1 MDRRQVMDAFLDNK
15 TPDRI
20 PSAFWYHFVSFHD
33 HYNAHIPEVYE
44 TVITEQKRYIDEVR
58 PDLIKIMSDGF
69 FGHPSVTR
77 KLIETVDDIKGI
89 ESVGQ
94 DHQWMKHQIEYVK
107 EVCDHAGD
115 GVHKYYNIFSP
126 LQYIRLRFEEY
137 DEDFT
142 KFVRLFKEDPEA
154 MVEAGKQIAEDI
166 KILIDKLFEETS
178 IDGIYYSV
186 QSVQD
191 DSFTHEK
198 HKELVEPLDLLILE
212 YINKYTDNVILHICG
227 YGNYTNNL
235 EWYAHYPAKVFNWA
249 VYTEGVSL
257 KEGKEIFGGKPV
269 LGGFDNNEGSILYK
283 GSEEDLRKEIYRILD
298 EAGTAGVALG
308 ADCTIDE
315 SIDKDRLELI
325 REIASQYMKK

>member
-107 EVCDHAGD
+107 EVCDHA
-115 GVHKYYNIFSP
+115 
-126 LQYIRLRFEEY
+126 
-137 DEDFT
+137 
-142 KFVRLFKEDPEA
+142 
-154 MVEAGKQIAEDI
+154 
-166 KILIDKLFEETS
+166 
-178 IDGIYYSV
+178 
-186 QSVQD
+186 
-191 DSFTHEK
+191 
-198 HKELVEPLDLLILE
+198 
-212 YINKYTDNVILHICG
+212 
-227 YGNYTNNL
+227 
-235 EWYAHYPAKVFNWA
+235 
-249 VYTEGVSL
+249 
-257 KEGKEIFGGKPV
+257 
-269 LGGFDNNEGSILYK
+269 
-283 GSEEDLRKEIYRILD
+283 
-298 EAGTAGVALG
+298 
-308 ADCTIDE
+308 
-315 SIDKDRLELI
+315 
-325 REIASQYMKK
+325 